1 MLGALLL
8 QPALARKDDRSQP
21 MRVVHADSFSGFN
34 APNSVTTLNGNVELS
49 QGTLKITGDLAKI
62 HVDGNQQLSRIVVT
76 GNAHIQQLDDAGNLM
91 SGDAHTLDY
100 DNIKGIATLKGQASV
115 HQQGRGEAHGDTLT
129 YNTQT
134 SEMTGSSGNDGMVH
148 MVFLPKPQPVPA
160 HSATEPTAPAPAS
173 SAPAHASTAPTP
185 ASSAP
190 ASSAAAPATAASGP
204 APQEQH

>member
-1 MLGALLL
+1 VLGALLL

-34 APNSVTTLNGNVELS
+34 APNSITTLNGHVELS

-62 HVDGNQQLSRIVVT
+62 YVDGNQQLSRIVVT

-91 SGDAHTLDY
+91 SGDARTLEY

-129 YNTQT
+129 YDTQT
-134 SEMTGSSGNDGMVH
+134 SQMTGSSGNDGMVH
-148 MVFLPKPQPVPA
+148 MVFLPKPQPAPA
-160 HSATEPTAPAPAS
+160 HSAAEPPAAEPPAAAS
-173 SAPAHASTAPTP
+173 SSATP
-185 ASSAP
+185 AAA
-190 ASSAAAPATAASGP
+190 ASSP

>member
-34 APNSVTTLNGNVELS
+34 APNSITTLNGHVELS

-62 HVDGNQQLSRIVVT
+62 HVDANQQLSRIVVT

-91 SGDAHTLDY
+91 SGDARTLDY

-129 YNTQT
+129 YDTQT
-134 SEMTGSSGNDGMVH
+134 SQMSGSSGNDGMVH
-148 MVFLPKPQPVPA
+148 MVFLPKPQPGA
-160 HSATEPTAPAPAS
+160 APAPTTP
-173 SAPAHASTAPTP
+173 PAAAST
-185 ASSAP
+185 S
-190 ASSAAAPATAASGP
+190 AAPAAASSSP
-204 APQEQH
+204 APQERH